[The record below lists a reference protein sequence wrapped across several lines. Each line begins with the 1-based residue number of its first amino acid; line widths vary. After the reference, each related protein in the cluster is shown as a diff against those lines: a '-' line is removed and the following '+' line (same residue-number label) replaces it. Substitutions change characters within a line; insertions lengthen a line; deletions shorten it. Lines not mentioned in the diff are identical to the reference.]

1 MEGGGNSGTPQSGE
15 CSKGSSNNVVGSES
29 DLSGCGCG
37 SGVTNSDSSIT
48 VRVTPTTGGQFD
60 LQVAKMETVENLK
73 KIISKK
79 LKVPK
84 ERICLLHR
92 DRQLRD
98 GTLHENQLMDGSRLT
113 LLPSVETG
121 LLAQRPEQSVMQA
134 LESLNDSQVN
144 DFLSGKAP
152 LNLTMRLGDHMMLI
166 QLQLSTV
173 TPSTASSSSS
183 SSSATLASSS
193 RRSSSS
199 AASSSSSTSSSRLIS
214 SSSYSSSSHH
224 HSRSGSST
232 RTTPHPPPHP
242 PPNLNF
248 TRPTSSPSSST
259 NSSSSTPASSHLHH
273 PVSPTP
279 SAATTVSAAP
289 LLGGTCAGRGLTS
302 AHHPSASSNVTS
314 STAVASS
321 TTTATS
327 SSATPSCR
335 CDASPSAPTHSV
347 TCPLSSSPSS
357 SAATAAA
364 TPPAGTPATAAAAA
378 STASAAAAPKPTLDT
393 RALAEASRNLTQTLK
408 QLSSEESTSSANRRR
423 QGAIIESMHHHG
435 KGVYSGTF
443 SGTLNPAL
451 QDKFGRPKRDIS
463 TIIHILNDLLCATPQ
478 YRRHARQG
486 HTITIE
492 TPGPSP
498 SAQSHS
504 SGNTTSSASGSSSRP
519 EMMDDEEESV
529 ELSRENQATRGKMEQ
544 LRLIMEERRARRRA
558 RREARAAPYSHGSA
572 ALSGS
577 STSSSQW
584 GGTVAGANYA
594 QSAEVGENSAAINSN
609 VPSAMDADSSTIP
622 VSAGTATIP
631 VSNCSSIS
639 MGNSAS
645 VNVPGMVPLP
655 EPPTAGAVAELQVA
669 GRDSTPPGTGVSGS
683 GNGGGAVS
691 DGGSTTNA
699 SGGANG
705 SGTNSASGSGDS
717 PMETDSSA
725 EICELNAEPVVA

>member
-37 SGVTNSDSSIT
+37 VTNSESSIT

-173 TPSTASSSSS
+173 TPSTASSST
-183 SSSATLASSS
+183 ATLPSSS
-193 RRSSSS
+193 RRSSASS
-199 AASSSSSTSSSRLIS
+199 ASSRLIS
-214 SSSYSSSSHH
+214 AASSSHH

-242 PPNLNF
+242 PPNLSF
-248 TRPTSSPSSST
+248 SRPPAASSSTASSSSTSTPSSAPPASSPASTHLHHPPSSSPSSAT
-259 NSSSSTPASSHLHH
+259 L
-273 PVSPTP
+273 
-279 SAATTVSAAP
+279 SAPP

-302 AHHPSASSNVTS
+302 AHHPSSSTSSASVS
-314 STAVASS
+314 STAA
-321 TTTATS
+321 
-327 SSATPSCR
+327 SSATPLCR
-335 CDASPSAPTHSV
+335 CDASPSAHPHSV
-347 TCPLSSSPSS
+347 TCPLSSVSSNSASS
-357 SAATAAA
+357 SSSSQSPAVQAHATAAA
-364 TPPAGTPATAAAAA
+364 TPANSAANA
-378 STASAAAAPKPTLDT
+378 STAPKPTLDT

-492 TPGPSP
+492 TPNPSP
-498 SAQSHS
+498 STQSHS
-504 SGNTTSSASGSSSRP
+504 SGSITSSTSGSSSRP

-558 RREARAAPYSHGSA
+558 RREARATPYSQVSSA
-572 ALSGS
+572 ASPGS
-577 STSSSQW
+577 SCTSSQW

-594 QSAEVGENSAAINSN
+594 QSNEVGENAAAINSN
-609 VPSAMDADSSTIP
+609 VPSAMDADSSTLP

-631 VSNCSSIS
+631 VSNCSSMS

-655 EPPTAGAVAELQVA
+655 EPPTGSAVAELQVA
-669 GRDSTPPGTGVSGS
+669 GRDSTPPGTGVSAS
-683 GNGGGAVS
+683 GAGAGAVS
-691 DGGSTTNA
+691 DGGSTAAA